1 MKTCPNENCSRKLEK
16 IIKQRMNIYDENNS
30 SQNDQTNYSH
40 QYALTQPSNDGPKYN
55 HIFHTVSEFD
65 SKTHNNH
72 KYKKKRNLSIN
83 DCPGGNSCKNYK
95 QITELQSQVQKLSKT
110 VEELTKVNEYFKF
123 MLLQKERMYQILL
136 AKTSSSSKSKEP
148 PTTPRIPKKVRQSL
162 TKEETAC
169 MYGSNNTNNM
179 NINSKHKVNPYEKL
193 MEISTRNQKHN
204 LQNSSG
210 VSFLALSDERLRE
223 LISNPSLNHLYQLTL
238 SDEIFINEFKTADN
252 DALISYCDVI
262 SSVTKDYQNTLN
274 LIRSIKHFMLGS
286 VELVNSVFLN
296 NTTSVLIS
304 NTNRVLDC
312 ENTSIYIHDS
322 FTDMLIEHTS
332 ATAGSAPSKAMNTKD
347 SNNIV
352 STVFNTGERIKI
364 DDIATDTRFTKR
376 SSHHS
381 KLKNILCYPLRD
393 NDGDIFGVIEATN
406 KRKGCFDN
414 NDEEILS
421 CYSKQASGILQ
432 HIMNIESS
440 LTQINK
446 LKNIITYQIEISN
459 PQYRVIDFVKR
470 TEQLVERVFMSSSS
484 QVLLDV
490 NGKLYDPKKKAYV
503 SELGLVH
510 YVYRKK
516 ECHGCSDVKHC
527 QYYNMLTDIYSV
539 DSLVTYPVIE
549 PDNDRVVGII
559 QTIFNAKLSD
569 KYNLPK
575 HNEMMLFN
583 LIGNCFVSWVSNN
596 SNLINNIFN
605 NYN

>member
-55 HIFHTVSEFD
+55 HIFNTVSEFD

-169 MYGSNNTNNM
+169 IYGSNNTNNM

-296 NTTSVLIS
+296 NTTNVLIKIWY
-304 NTNRVLDC
+304 
-312 ENTSIYIHDS
+312 SII
-322 FTDMLIEHTS
+322 
-332 ATAGSAPSKAMNTKD
+332 
-347 SNNIV
+347 
-352 STVFNTGERIKI
+352 
-364 DDIATDTRFTKR
+364 
-376 SSHHS
+376 
-381 KLKNILCYPLRD
+381 
-393 NDGDIFGVIEATN
+393 
-406 KRKGCFDN
+406 
-414 NDEEILS
+414 
-421 CYSKQASGILQ
+421 
-432 HIMNIESS
+432 
-440 LTQINK
+440 
-446 LKNIITYQIEISN
+446 
-459 PQYRVIDFVKR
+459 
-470 TEQLVERVFMSSSS
+470 
-484 QVLLDV
+484 
-490 NGKLYDPKKKAYV
+490 
-503 SELGLVH
+503 
-510 YVYRKK
+510 
-516 ECHGCSDVKHC
+516 
-527 QYYNMLTDIYSV
+527 
-539 DSLVTYPVIE
+539 
-549 PDNDRVVGII
+549 
-559 QTIFNAKLSD
+559 
-569 KYNLPK
+569 
-575 HNEMMLFN
+575 
-583 LIGNCFVSWVSNN
+583 
-596 SNLINNIFN
+596 
-605 NYN
+605 